1 MRLRKK
7 PGVIN
12 KLEEMKELVVPDPQ
26 VHKGKWHAVF
36 GNTNTLHLELG
47 TGKGTFITTLAG
59 MNPELN
65 YLGVEKVPDI
75 LFIAA
80 QKAIAQ
86 GLPNLRFLHMDVEN
100 LIYIFEDGE
109 VDRIYLNF
117 SDPWPKK
124 RHSKRRLTHRRF
136 LELYKKVLKKPGEI
150 HLKTDNQGFFEFSL
164 NEFAEMG
171 FRLRNIT
178 FDLHNSG
185 FSGNIMTEY
194 EEKFRQLGQPIYRC
208 EALVLPE

>member
-7 PGVIN
+7 PGIKN
-12 KLEEMKELVVPDPQ
+12 KLEELQEIVIRNPEVY
-26 VHKGKWHAVF
+26 KGQWHTVF
-36 GNTNTLHLELG
+36 GNTHPLHVELG
-47 TGKGTFITTLAG
+47 TGKGTFITNLAG
-59 MNPELN
+59 ISPDIN
-65 YLGVEKVPDI
+65 YLGVERVPDI
-75 LFIAA
+75 LYIAA
-80 QKAIAQ
+80 KKAMVRP
-86 GLPNLRFLHMDVEN
+86 LPNLRLLNIDVEN
-100 LIYIFEDGE
+100 LPFIFEDGE

-136 LELYKKVLKKPGEI
+136 LEIYKKVLKKEGEI

-164 NEFAEMG
+164 NEFSEMG

-178 FDLHNSG
+178 FDLHKSG

-194 EEKFRQLGQPIYRC
+194 EERFVNLGQPIYRC
-208 EALVLPE
+208 EAILPPE

>member
-7 PGVIN
+7 PGVQN
-12 KLEEMKELVVPDPQ
+12 KLQEMRELVIPNPEVN
-26 VHKGKWHAVF
+26 KGNWHAVF
-36 GNTNTLHLELG
+36 GNTNPLHVELG

-59 MNPELN
+59 INPEIN

-75 LFIAA
+75 LYIAA
-80 QKAIAQ
+80 KKAIAQ
-86 GLPNLRFLHMDVEN
+86 CLPNLRFLHMDVEN
-100 LIYIFEDGE
+100 LPFIFEDGE

-124 RHSKRRLTHRRF
+124 RHSKRRLTHRHF
-136 LELYKKVLKKPGEI
+136 LEIYKKVLKKPGEI

-164 NEFAEMG
+164 NEFSEMG

-185 FSGNIMTEY
+185 FSGNVMTEY
-194 EEKFRQLGQPIYRC
+194 EERFVNLGQPIYRC
-208 EALVLPE
+208 EAIVLPE